1 MKYVRLTVL
10 SGVWISTLVA
20 GFLLAAPQQQWEIL
34 IPKSIEGVKVRMAA
48 FHNEN
53 FGVWGGAGDEGAQ
66 HYTLDGGKTWT
77 MAKTGGCMFSVDIVD
92 TRTIWQSC
100 LSGTSLSTD
109 GGQNWTVVAK
119 DVGGMASILAFAD
132 AKTGWVGSGSK
143 FQMTTDGGATWK
155 ALVLPKDV
163 TGVAAISLRTPTDG
177 YLIDKKGVLH
187 ITQDGGKT
195 WTSRSL
201 GLDNPVILGFGS
213 GGWINET
220 PQAAVRF
227 TDANNGLVV
236 LGLEGN
242 TNLIALRTADG
253 GKTWKKETVPAKS
266 GKPFISR
273 DGKFLT
279 VSKWQE
285 GLTLL
290 KSR

>member
-1 MKYVRLTVL
+1 
-10 SGVWISTLVA
+10 
-20 GFLLAAPQQQWEIL
+20 
-34 IPKSIEGVKVRMAA
+34 
-48 FHNEN
+48 
-53 FGVWGGAGDEGAQ
+53 
-66 HYTLDGGKTWT
+66 